1 MQTSRSSI
9 GVDSSML
16 SLLGH
21 WFGNDAHPA
30 SAALRKRCA
39 ARGWTLK
46 RNRDGEGFVIEP
58 GARCPWRLE
67 WGSSQRS
74 YLVGHEL
81 RLRAM
86 VGIDPQTFAVLMP
99 AGLMAQLE
107 QQVFAQS
114 TQSVKTQ
121 LDEHLPEEMRWLA
134 MGHHL
139 SPKRLGALGGP
150 FEAVGNVPGWMGE
163 WLAEPFASRLLA
175 FAGVPEGLRE
185 AWPNTPAMALMV
197 KRGEL
202 VWRVQMDP
210 PSSDRLEAAVEVF
223 ESAWQQAMPFSES
236 QPQAL

>member
-1 MQTSRSSI
+1 
-9 GVDSSML
+9 ML

-21 WFGNDAHPA
+21 WFGNDTHPA

-175 FAGVPEGLRE
+175 FAGVPEGLRD
-185 AWPNTPAMALMV
+185 AWLNTPAMALMV

-202 VWRVQMDP
+202 VWRMQMAT
-210 PSSDRLEAAVEVF
+210 PSPDRLEAAVEVF

>member
-1 MQTSRSSI
+1 
-9 GVDSSML
+9 ML
-16 SLLGH
+16 SLLGQ
-21 WFGNDAHPA
+21 WFGHDAHPT

-46 RNRDGEGFVIEP
+46 RNREGEGFVVEP
-58 GARCPWRLE
+58 GGRSPWRLE
-67 WGSSQRS
+67 WGPSQRS
-74 YLVGHEL
+74 YLAGHEL

-107 QQVFAQS
+107 QQVYLQS

-139 SPKRLGALGGP
+139 SPRRLGGLGGP
-150 FEAVGNVPGWMGE
+150 FEAVGNVPGWMGD

-175 FAGVPEGLRE
+175 FADVPQGHKD
-185 AWPNTPAMALMV
+185 AWPRTPAMALMI

-202 VWRVQMDP
+202 IWRVQMEA
-210 PSSDRLEAAVEVF
+210 PSVHRLEAAVEVF
-223 ESAWQQAMPFSES
+223 EAAWQQAMPFSES